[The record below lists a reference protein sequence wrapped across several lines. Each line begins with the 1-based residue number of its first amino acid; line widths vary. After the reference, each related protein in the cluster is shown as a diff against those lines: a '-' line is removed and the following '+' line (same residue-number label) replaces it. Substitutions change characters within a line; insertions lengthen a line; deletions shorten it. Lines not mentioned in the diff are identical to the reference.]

1 MSKKLFITSSI
12 IFFLFAIPPLVF
24 SMYQGNLTDSFIIGI
39 ILIGILSITTF
50 GYIKNA
56 NKK

>member
-1 MSKKLFITSSI
+1 MSKKLFITSSVV
-12 IFFLFAIPPLVF
+12 FFFFAIPPLVF
-24 SMYQGNLTDSFIIGI
+24 SMYKGNLTDSLIIGI

-50 GYIKNA
+50 GYIKNT